1 MLNKIKALFEK
12 HPEEEEAIE
21 TLEEIM
27 DQREERGDEVLV
39 ADDEVLLMKNLF
51 HLRDIRASDVL
62 IPRTEITAISLTAKL
77 EDLKKIIL
85 RDKFT
90 RIPVYEK
97 SLDNIVGVLHTK
109 DLLCALLQKKN
120 IEIDELMHKNVLFV
134 PGSVHVLD
142 LLRDMQ
148 SKSMQL
154 CVVIDE
160 FGGTAG
166 LITLEDLLEEIV
178 GEIED
183 EHDALDILPSIK
195 RISPTV
201 VEADAQVKLKDL
213 EKCIGHFLTEKD
225 KEADLDTVGGLVFYT
240 TGRLPARGEIIN
252 HASGVKFQVLELAS
266 RRIKRLRI
274 SYSPIKKTSGAIS
287 NKGKKH
293 S

>member
-1 MLNKIKALFEK
+1 MFNKIKSFFEK

-51 HLRDIRASDVL
+51 HLRDIRAEDVL
-62 IPRTEITAISLTAKL
+62 IPRGEISAISLTAKR

-85 RDKFT
+85 MDKFT

-97 SLDNIVGVLHTK
+97 TLDNIVGVLHTK
-109 DLLCALLQKKN
+109 DLLCALLQKKDIS
-120 IEIDELMHKNVLFV
+120 IEKLMHKNVLFV
-134 PGSVHVLD
+134 PASVHVLD
-142 LLRDMQ
+142 LLREMQ

-154 CVVIDE
+154 CVVVDE

-183 EHDALDILPSIK
+183 EHDALDTPPTIK

-201 VEADAQVKLKDL
+201 VEADAQVKLTNL
-213 EKCIGHFLTEKD
+213 ERNIGHFLSPKD

-240 TGRLPARGEIIN
+240 AGRLPARGEIIT
-252 HASGVKFQVLELAS
+252 HSSGVKFQVLELAS
-266 RRIKRLRI
+266 RRIKKLRI
-274 SYSPIKKTSGAIS
+274 SYIPIKKRGSTIS
-287 NKGKKH
+287 AKGKKH
-293 S
+293 K

>member
-1 MLNKIKALFEK
+1 MLTKIKSFFEK

-39 ADDEVLLMKNLF
+39 EDDEMLLMKNLF
-51 HLRDIRASDVL
+51 HLRDIRAGDVL

-97 SLDNIVGVLHTK
+97 TLDNIVGVLHTK
-109 DLLCALLQKKN
+109 DLLYALLQKKTV
-120 IEIDELMHKNVLFV
+120 EISTLMHKNVLFV
-134 PGSVHVLD
+134 PASVHVLD

-154 CVVIDE
+154 CVVVDE

-183 EHDALDILPSIK
+183 EHDALDTPPAIR

-201 VEADAQVKLKDL
+201 VEADAQVKLANL
-213 EKCIGHFLTEKD
+213 EKTIGAFLTQKD
-225 KEADLDTVGGLVFYT
+225 KEADIDTVGGLVFYMA
-240 TGRLPARGEIIN
+240 GRLPARGEIIT

-266 RRIKRLRI
+266 RRIKKLRI
-274 SYSPIKKTSGAIS
+274 SYSPAKKSSKIVSA
-287 NKGKKH
+287 KGKKRK
-293 S
+293 

>member
-1 MLNKIKALFEK
+1 MLSKIKSFFEK

-39 ADDEVLLMKNLF
+39 ADEEVLLMKNLF
-51 HLRDIRASDVL
+51 HLRDIRAEDVL
-62 IPRTEITAISLTAKL
+62 IPRSEISAISLTAKR

-85 RDKFT
+85 ADKFT

-97 SLDNIVGVLHTK
+97 TLDNIVGVLHTK
-109 DLLCALLQKKN
+109 DLLCALLQKKDIS
-120 IEIDELMHKNVLFV
+120 IEKLMHKNVLFV
-134 PGSVHVLD
+134 PTSVHVLD
-142 LLRDMQ
+142 LLREMQ

-154 CVVIDE
+154 CVVVDE

-183 EHDALDILPSIK
+183 EHDALDTPPAI
-195 RISPTV
+195 RRVSPTV
-201 VEADAQVKLKDL
+201 VEADAQVKLSNL
-213 EKCIGHFLTEKD
+213 ERSIGHFLTEKD

-240 TGRLPARGEIIN
+240 AGRLPVKGEIIT
-252 HASGVKFQVLELAS
+252 HMSGVKFQVLELAS
-266 RRIKRLRI
+266 RRIKKLRI
-274 SYSPIKKTSGAIS
+274 SYTPSKKVSHTIS
-287 NKGKKH
+287 SKGKKH

>member
-1 MLNKIKALFEK
+1 MLNKIKSFFEK

-27 DQREERGDEVLV
+27 DQREERGDEVFV
-39 ADDEVLLMKNLF
+39 ADDEVLLMKKLF
-51 HLRDIRASDVL
+51 HLRDIRAEDVL
-62 IPRTEITAISLTAKL
+62 IPRGEISAISVTAKL
-77 EDLKKIIL
+77 TDLKKLIL
-85 RDKFT
+85 QDKFT

-97 SLDNIVGVLHTK
+97 TLDNIVGVLHTK
-109 DLLCALLQKKN
+109 DLLCALLQKKDVS
-120 IEIDELMHKNVLFV
+120 IENLMHKNVLFV
-134 PGSVHVLD
+134 PTSVHVLD

-148 SKSMQL
+148 AKSMQL
-154 CVVIDE
+154 CVVVDE

-183 EHDALDILPSIK
+183 EHDALDTPPAIQ

-201 VEADAQVKLKDL
+201 VVADAQVKLSDL
-213 EKCIGHFLTEKD
+213 ESCIGHFLTDKD

-240 TGRLPARGEIIN
+240 AGRLPTRGEIIT

-274 SYSPIKKTSGAIS
+274 SYSPAKKIEPA
-287 NKGKKH
+287 KRKKH
-293 S
+293 K

>member
-1 MLNKIKALFEK
+1 MLNKIKSFFEK

-27 DQREERGDEVLV
+27 DKREERGDEVLV
-39 ADDEVLLMKNLF
+39 EDDEVLLMKNLF
-51 HLRDIRASDVL
+51 HLRDIRAGDVL
-62 IPRTEITAISLTAKL
+62 IPRTEITAISLTASL
-77 EDLKKIIL
+77 ADLQKIIL

-97 SLDNIVGVLHTK
+97 TLDNIVGVLHTK
-109 DLLCALLQKKN
+109 DLLYALLQKKKV
-120 IEIDELMHKNVLFV
+120 DLASLMHKNVLFV
-134 PGSVHVLD
+134 PTSVHVLD

-154 CVVIDE
+154 CVVVDE

-178 GEIED
+178 GEIAD
-183 EHDALDILPSIK
+183 EHDVLDAVPTIR

-201 VEADAQVKLKDL
+201 VEADAQVKLQDL
-213 EKCIGHFLTEKD
+213 ESNIGSFLTEKD

-240 TGRLPARGEIIN
+240 AGRLPARGEIIT

-266 RRIKRLRI
+266 RRIKKLRI
-274 SYSPIKKTSGAIS
+274 SYSHIKKNKNSLS
-287 NKGKKH
+287 RKGKKH
-293 S
+293 K

>member
-1 MLNKIKALFEK
+1 MFNKIKSFFEK

-27 DQREERGDEVLV
+27 DQREERGDEVLI

-51 HLRDIRASDVL
+51 HLRDIRAEDVL
-62 IPRTEITAISLTAKL
+62 IPRSEISAISLTASR
-77 EDLKKIIL
+77 EDLKKVIL
-85 RDKFT
+85 SDKFT

-97 SLDNIVGVLHTK
+97 ALDNIVGVLHTK
-109 DLLCALLQKKN
+109 DLLCALLQKKDIS
-120 IEIDELMHKNVLFV
+120 IEKLMHKNVLFV
-134 PGSVHVLD
+134 PTSVHVLD
-142 LLRDMQ
+142 LLREMQ

-154 CVVIDE
+154 CVVVDE

-183 EHDALDILPSIK
+183 EHDALDTPPAIH

-201 VEADAQVKLKDL
+201 VESDARVKLSDL
-213 EKCIGHFLTEKD
+213 EKTIGSFLTKKD

-240 TGRLPARGEIIN
+240 AGRLPVRGEIIT
-252 HASGVKFQVLELAS
+252 HASGVKFQVLELVS
-266 RRIKRLRI
+266 RRIKNLRI
-274 SYSPIKKTSGAIS
+274 SYSPAKKTVPI
-287 NKGKKH
+287 KRKKH
-293 S
+293 K

>member
-1 MLNKIKALFEK
+1 MLNKIKSFFEK

-51 HLRDIRASDVL
+51 HLRDIRAADVL

-77 EDLKKIIL
+77 EDLKKVIL

-109 DLLCALLQKKN
+109 DLFCALLQKKN

-134 PGSVHVLD
+134 PASVHVLD

-148 SKSMQL
+148 AKSMQL
-154 CVVIDE
+154 CVVVDE

-183 EHDALDILPSIK
+183 EHDALDIPPNIK

-201 VEADAQVKLKDL
+201 VESDARVTLNDL
-213 EKCIGHFLTEKD
+213 EKDIGPFLTEKD

-240 TGRLPARGEIIN
+240 AGRLPARGEIIT

-274 SYSPIKKTSGAIS
+274 SYSPNKKIAHAIS
-287 NKGKKH
+287 GKGKKR

>member
-1 MLNKIKALFEK
+1 MLSKIKSFFEK
-12 HPEEEEAIE
+12 HPEEEEALE

-51 HLRDIRASDVL
+51 HLRDIRAEDVL
-62 IPRTEITAISLTAKL
+62 IPRGEISAISLTAKL
-77 EDLKKIIL
+77 SDLKKIIL
-85 RDKFT
+85 TDKFT

-97 SLDNIVGVLHTK
+97 TLDNIVGVLHSK
-109 DLLCALLQKKN
+109 DLLCALLQKKEVS
-120 IEIDELMHKNVLFV
+120 IEALMHKNVLFV
-134 PGSVHVLD
+134 PTSVHVLD

-148 SKSMQL
+148 AKSMQL
-154 CVVIDE
+154 CVVVDE

-183 EHDALDILPSIK
+183 EHDALDTPPSIE

-201 VEADAQVKLKDL
+201 VVADAQVKLTNL
-213 EKCIGHFLTEKD
+213 ERSIGHFLTQKD

-240 TGRLPARGEIIN
+240 AGRLPARGEIIT

-274 SYSPIKKTSGAIS
+274 SYSPGKKTVG
-287 NKGKKH
+287 KGKKH
-293 S
+293 Q

>member
-1 MLNKIKALFEK
+1 MLNKIKSFFEK

-39 ADDEVLLMKNLF
+39 ADEEVLLMKNLF
-51 HLRDIRASDVL
+51 HLRDIRAGDVL
-62 IPRTEITAISLTAKL
+62 IPRAEISAISLTAKL
-77 EDLKKIIL
+77 SDLKKNIL
-85 RDKFT
+85 ADKFT

-97 SLDNIVGVLHTK
+97 TLDNIVGVLHTK
-109 DLLCALLQKKN
+109 DLLCVLLQKKEIS
-120 IEIDELMHKNVLFV
+120 IEKLMHKNVLFV
-134 PGSVHVLD
+134 PTSVHVLD

-154 CVVIDE
+154 CVVVDE

-183 EHDALDILPSIK
+183 EHDALDTPPAIE
-195 RISPTV
+195 RVSPTV
-201 VEADAQVKLKDL
+201 VVADAQVKLTNL
-213 EKCIGHFLTEKD
+213 ERSIGHFLTPKD

-240 TGRLPARGEIIN
+240 AGRLPTRGEIIT

-274 SYSPIKKTSGAIS
+274 SYSPTKKTVE
-287 NKGKKH
+287 KGKKH
-293 S
+293 Q

>member
-1 MLNKIKALFEK
+1 MLTKIKSFFEK

-39 ADDEVLLMKNLF
+39 EDDEMLLMKNLF
-51 HLRDIRASDVL
+51 HLRDIRAGDVL

-97 SLDNIVGVLHTK
+97 TLDNIVGVLHTK
-109 DLLCALLQKKN
+109 DLLYALLQKKTV
-120 IEIDELMHKNVLFV
+120 EISTLMHKNVLFV
-134 PGSVHVLD
+134 PASVHVLD

-148 SKSMQL
+148 SKSIQL

-183 EHDALDILPSIK
+183 EHDALDTPPAIR

-201 VEADAQVKLKDL
+201 VEADAQVKLANL
-213 EKCIGHFLTEKD
+213 EKTIGAFLTQKD
-225 KEADLDTVGGLVFYT
+225 KEADIDTVGGLVFYMA
-240 TGRLPARGEIIN
+240 GRLPARGEIIT

-266 RRIKRLRI
+266 RRIKKLRI
-274 SYSPIKKTSGAIS
+274 SYSPAKKSSKTVSA
-287 NKGKKH
+287 KGKKH
-293 S
+293 K

>member
-1 MLNKIKALFEK
+1 MLNKLQSFFEK

-51 HLRDIRASDVL
+51 HLRDIRAEDVL
-62 IPRTEITAISLTAKL
+62 IPRGEISAISLTAKL
-77 EDLKKIIL
+77 VDLKKIIL
-85 RDKFT
+85 QDKFT

-109 DLLCALLQKKN
+109 DLLCALLKKKDISIKN
-120 IEIDELMHKNVLFV
+120 LMHKNVLFV
-134 PGSVHVLD
+134 PTSVHVLD

-154 CVVIDE
+154 CVVVDE

-183 EHDALDILPSIK
+183 EHDALDVPPAIK
-195 RISPTV
+195 RVSPTV
-201 VEADAQVKLKDL
+201 VESDARVKLSDL
-213 EKCIGHFLTEKD
+213 EKTIGAFLTKKD

-240 TGRLPARGEIIN
+240 TGRLPSRGEIIT
-252 HASGVKFQVLELAS
+252 HTSGVKFQVLELAS
-266 RRIKRLRI
+266 RRIKTLRI
-274 SYSPIKKTSGAIS
+274 SYTPAKKTAPIKR
-287 NKGKKH
+287 KKH

>member
-1 MLNKIKALFEK
+1 MLNKIKSFFEK

-51 HLRDIRASDVL
+51 HLRDIRAEDVL
-62 IPRTEITAISLTAKL
+62 IPRGEISAISLTAKL
-77 EDLKKIIL
+77 ADLKKIIL
-85 RDKFT
+85 QDKFT

-109 DLLCALLQKKN
+109 DLLCALLQKKDVS
-120 IEIDELMHKNVLFV
+120 IENLMHKNVLFV
-134 PGSVHVLD
+134 PTSVHVLD

-154 CVVIDE
+154 CVVVDE

-183 EHDALDILPSIK
+183 EHDALDVPPAIK
-195 RISPTV
+195 RVSPTV
-201 VEADAQVKLKDL
+201 VESDARVKLSDL
-213 EKCIGHFLTEKD
+213 EKTIGAFLTKKD

-240 TGRLPARGEIIN
+240 AGRLPSRGEIIT

-266 RRIKRLRI
+266 RRIKKLRI
-274 SYSPIKKTSGAIS
+274 SYTPAKKTAPIKR
-287 NKGKKH
+287 KKH

>member
-1 MLNKIKALFEK
+1 MFSKIKSFFEK

-51 HLRDIRASDVL
+51 HLRDIRAEDVL
-62 IPRTEITAISLTAKL
+62 IPRSEITAISLTANR

-85 RDKFT
+85 ADKFT

-97 SLDNIVGVLHTK
+97 TLDNIVGVLHTK
-109 DLLCALLQKKN
+109 DLLCALLEKKDIS
-120 IEIDELMHKNVLFV
+120 IEKLMHKNVLFV
-134 PGSVHVLD
+134 PVSVHVLD

-154 CVVIDE
+154 CVVVDE

-183 EHDALDILPSIK
+183 EHDALDIPPAIK
-195 RISPTV
+195 RVSPTV
-201 VEADAQVKLKDL
+201 VIADAQVKLTNL
-213 EKCIGHFLTEKD
+213 ERSIGHFLTQKD
-225 KEADLDTVGGLVFYT
+225 KEADIDTVGGLVFYT
-240 TGRLPARGEIIN
+240 AGRLPAKGEIIT

-274 SYSPIKKTSGAIS
+274 THSPVKKTCRTVSRKA
-287 NKGKKH
+287 KKH
-293 S
+293 L

>member
-1 MLNKIKALFEK
+1 MLNKIKSFFEK

-51 HLRDIRASDVL
+51 HLRDIRAEDVL
-62 IPRTEITAISLTAKL
+62 IPRTEISAISLTAKQ

-85 RDKFT
+85 ADKFT

-109 DLLCALLQKKN
+109 DLLCALLQKKEIS
-120 IEIDELMHKNVLFV
+120 IETLMHKNVLFV
-134 PGSVHVLD
+134 PTSVHVLD
-142 LLRDMQ
+142 LLREMQ

-154 CVVIDE
+154 CVVVDE

-183 EHDALDILPSIK
+183 EHDALDTPPAI
-195 RISPTV
+195 RRVSPTV
-201 VEADAQVKLKDL
+201 VVADAQVKLANL
-213 EKCIGHFLTEKD
+213 ERSIGHFLTDKD

-240 TGRLPARGEIIN
+240 AGRLPAKGEIIT

-274 SYSPIKKTSGAIS
+274 SYFPIKKTKNTLSG
-287 NKGKKH
+287 KGKKH

>member
-1 MLNKIKALFEK
+1 MLNKIKSFFEK

-27 DQREERGDEVLV
+27 DKREERGDEVLI

-51 HLRDIRASDVL
+51 HLRDIRAEDIL
-62 IPRTEITAISLTAKL
+62 IPRTEVTAISVTASLT
-77 EDLKKIIL
+77 DLKKIIL

-97 SLDNIVGVLHTK
+97 TLDNIVGVLHTK
-109 DLLCALLQKKN
+109 DLLCALLQKKE
-120 IEIDELMHKNVLFV
+120 IEIGALMHKNVLFV
-134 PGSVHVLD
+134 PTSVHVLN
-142 LLRDMQ
+142 LLREMQ

-154 CVVIDE
+154 CVVVDE

-183 EHDALDILPSIK
+183 EHDALDTPPAIR

-201 VEADAQVKLKDL
+201 VEADAQVKLANL
-213 EKCIGHFLTEKD
+213 EKNIGHFLTQKD
-225 KEADLDTVGGLVFYT
+225 KEANLDTVGGLVFYT
-240 TGRLPARGEIIN
+240 AGRLPARGEIIT
-252 HASGVKFQVLELAS
+252 HASGIKFQVMELAS
-266 RRIKRLRI
+266 RRIKKLRI
-274 SYSPIKKTSGAIS
+274 SHFLVKKVSAP
-287 NKGKKH
+287 KGKKH
-293 S
+293 K

>member
-1 MLNKIKALFEK
+1 MLNKIKSFFEK

-51 HLRDIRASDVL
+51 HLRDIRAEDVL
-62 IPRTEITAISLTAKL
+62 IPRTEISAISLTAKQ

-85 RDKFT
+85 ADKFT

-109 DLLCALLQKKN
+109 DLLCALLQKKEIS
-120 IEIDELMHKNVLFV
+120 IETLMHKNVLFV
-134 PGSVHVLD
+134 PTSVHVLD
-142 LLRDMQ
+142 LLREMQ

-154 CVVIDE
+154 CVVVDE

-183 EHDALDILPSIK
+183 EHDALDTPPAI
-195 RISPTV
+195 RRVSPTV
-201 VEADAQVKLKDL
+201 VVADAQVKLANL
-213 EKCIGHFLTEKD
+213 ERSIGHFLTDKD

-240 TGRLPARGEIIN
+240 AGRLPAKGEIIT

-274 SYSPIKKTSGAIS
+274 SYFPIKNTKNTLSG
-287 NKGKKH
+287 KGKKH

>member
-1 MLNKIKALFEK
+1 MFSKIKSFFEK

-51 HLRDIRASDVL
+51 HLRDIRAEDVL
-62 IPRTEITAISLTAKL
+62 IPRGEISAISLTAKR

-85 RDKFT
+85 ADKFT

-109 DLLCALLQKKN
+109 DLLCALLQKKDIS
-120 IEIDELMHKNVLFV
+120 IEKLMHKNVLFV
-134 PGSVHVLD
+134 PTSVHVLD

-148 SKSMQL
+148 AKSMQL
-154 CVVIDE
+154 CVVVDE

-183 EHDALDILPSIK
+183 EHDALDIPPAIK

-201 VEADAQVKLKDL
+201 VESDARVKLTDL
-213 EKCIGHFLTEKD
+213 EKTIGAFLTKKD
-225 KEADLDTVGGLVFYT
+225 KEADIDTVGGLVFYT
-240 TGRLPARGEIIN
+240 AGRLPARGEIIT

-266 RRIKRLRI
+266 RRIKNLRI
-274 SYSPIKKTSGAIS
+274 SYAPLKKTNTAQ
-287 NKGKKH
+287 KGKKH

>member
-1 MLNKIKALFEK
+1 MFNKIKSFFEK
-12 HPEEEEAIE
+12 HPEEEEALE

-27 DQREERGDEVLV
+27 DQREERGDEILV

-51 HLRDIRASDVL
+51 HLRDIRAEDVL
-62 IPRTEITAISLTAKL
+62 IPRTEITAISLTAQPD
-77 EDLKKIIL
+77 DLKKIIL

-97 SLDNIVGVLHTK
+97 NLDNIVGVLHTK
-109 DLLCALLQKKN
+109 DLLCTLLQKKPVD
-120 IEIDELMHKNVLFV
+120 IASLMHKNVLFV
-134 PGSVHVLD
+134 PASVRVLT
-142 LLRDMQ
+142 LLREMQ

-154 CVVIDE
+154 CVVVDE

-183 EHDALDILPSIK
+183 EHDALDTPPAIHRL
-195 RISPTV
+195 SPTV
-201 VEADAQVKLKDL
+201 VEADAQVKLTNL
-213 EKCIGHFLTEKD
+213 EKSIGHFLTEKD

-240 TGRLPARGEIIN
+240 AGRLPVRGEIIT
-252 HASGVKFQVLELAS
+252 HSSGVKFQVLELAS
-266 RRIKRLRI
+266 RRIKKLRI
-274 SYSPIKKTSGAIS
+274 SYIPAKKKGRTAHP
-287 NKGKKH
+287 KGKKH

>member
-1 MLNKIKALFEK
+1 MLNKIKSFFEK

-39 ADDEVLLMKNLF
+39 ADEEVLLMKNLF
-51 HLRDIRASDVL
+51 HLRDIRAEDVL
-62 IPRTEITAISLTAKL
+62 IPRGEISAISLTAKL
-77 EDLKKIIL
+77 SDLKKIIL
-85 RDKFT
+85 SDKFT

-97 SLDNIVGVLHTK
+97 TLDNIVGVLHTK
-109 DLLCALLQKKN
+109 DLLCALLQKKDIS
-120 IEIDELMHKNVLFV
+120 IEKLMHKNVLFV
-134 PGSVHVLD
+134 PTSVHVLD
-142 LLRDMQ
+142 LLREMQ

-154 CVVIDE
+154 CVVVDE

-183 EHDALDILPSIK
+183 EHDVLDTPPAIK
-195 RISPTV
+195 RVSPTV
-201 VEADAQVKLKDL
+201 VVADAQVKLSNL
-213 EKCIGHFLTEKD
+213 ERSIGHFLTVKD

-240 TGRLPARGEIIN
+240 AGRLPAKGEIIT

-274 SYSPIKKTSGAIS
+274 SYSPTKKSS
-287 NKGKKH
+287 VKVKKH

>member
-1 MLNKIKALFEK
+1 MLGKIKSFFEK

-51 HLRDIRASDVL
+51 RLRDIRAEDVL
-62 IPRTEITAISLTAKL
+62 IPRGEISAISLTAKR

-85 RDKFT
+85 ADKFT

-97 SLDNIVGVLHTK
+97 TLDNIVGVLHTK
-109 DLLCALLQKKN
+109 DLLCALLQKKDIS
-120 IEIDELMHKNVLFV
+120 IEKLMHKNVLFV
-134 PGSVHVLD
+134 PTSVHVLD

-154 CVVIDE
+154 CVVVDE

-183 EHDALDILPSIK
+183 EHDVLDTPPAIR

-201 VEADAQVKLKDL
+201 VEADARVKLSDL
-213 EKCIGHFLTEKD
+213 EESIGHFLTLKD

-240 TGRLPARGEIIN
+240 AGHLPARGEVIS
-252 HASGVKFQVLELAS
+252 HVSGVKFQVLELAS
-266 RRIKRLRI
+266 RRIKKLRI
-274 SYSPIKKTSGAIS
+274 SYSPAKKTVNVIS
-287 NKGKKH
+287 AKGKKH
-293 S
+293 R